1 MHRLLQRQLK
11 RYANGDES
19 LEKHN
24 SLFKAISDAY
34 SQNEQELEILESSLF
49 ITSNELN
56 ERNATLNKQLEQLA
70 DTQQQLEQY
79 VATLKATFDATGEYI
94 LVFDK
99 EGNLAQHNKMGI
111 ELFGLQSDRID
122 KPLEYIKKNLIYPD
136 MINRINDSLDE
147 DPIKDMEGFFEFID
161 GRVMEYH
168 SSAQLLEGEMVGR
181 VWCLRDV
188 TEQKKNEELV
198 HFQAFHDALTGLPN
212 RHLLID
218 RLEHAISICD
228 RKDSQLAVMFVDLD
242 NFKKVNDVDGH
253 SEGDQVLQAVTKR
266 LNSVLRNQD
275 SLSRHGGDEFVL
287 VIENVTSQAT
297 LVHIAQKLCDAIA
310 EPIVLKDKKHFI
322 SCSIGISNYPEDDTD
337 PNALIRKADMA
348 MYRAKEQGKNTY
360 QFFSDELEVQA
371 LKMLELERKLHLA
384 IENQQLTVYFQPE
397 IALESMQIVAAEALV
412 RWVGDD
418 GRLISPEHFIPLAEQ
433 SGLINKIGS
442 YVFDRVCQ
450 KLKGWLSQYASPLQI
465 AVNLS
470 PREFIDPDLVKRIK
484 HTLETYDLEGQY
496 IILEITESLFL
507 EDKLKVSQIMGE
519 LKSLGI
525 KFALDD
531 FGSGY
536 ASFDS
541 LQALPIDYLKVDKR
555 FLQDVV
561 NNPKM
566 AAIARSI
573 IQIGKNL
580 DLQVISEGI
589 ENAAAEVF
597 VKEANC
603 DLVQGYYYHRP
614 LPEKEFECLLES
626 SLGQKLL
633 VNGGRKA

>member
-11 RYANGDES
+11 RYTNTGETFDQHTN
-19 LEKHN
+19 L
-24 SLFKAISDAY
+24 LGAISDAY

-56 ERNATLNKQLEQLA
+56 ERNDTLKQQLEQLA
-70 DTQQQLEQY
+70 VTQQQLEHY

-99 EGNLAQHNKMGI
+99 DGNLAQHNKMGL
-111 ELFGLQSDRID
+111 ELFGDLPID
-122 KPLEYIKKNLIYPD
+122 GGLPLEHIKQQLIYPEIID
-136 MINRINDSLDE
+136 HIFEAFEE
-147 DPIKDMEGFFEFID
+147 DPTKNMEGFLELTD
-161 GRVMEYH
+161 GRVLEYH
-168 SSAQLLEGEMVGR
+168 SSAQMLEEKMVGR

-218 RLEHAISICD
+218 RLEHAINICD
-228 RKDSQLAVMFVDLD
+228 RNESQLAVMFVDLD

-253 SEGDQVLQAVTKR
+253 SEGDQVLQAVTQR
-266 LNSVLRNQD
+266 LNGVLRTQD
-275 SLSRHGGDEFVL
+275 TLSRHGGDEFVL
-287 VIENVTSQAT
+287 VIEDVSSQAN
-297 LVHIAQKLCDAIA
+297 LVQVAQKLCDAIA
-310 EPIVLKDKKHFI
+310 EPIILKDKRHFI
-322 SCSIGISNYPEDDTD
+322 SCSIGISNYPGDDRD

-360 QFFSDELEVQA
+360 QFFSSELEVQA

-397 IALESMQIVAAEALV
+397 IDLESKQIVAAEALV
-412 RWVGDD
+412 RWTDD
-418 GRLISPEHFIPLAEQ
+418 RGGLIPPEYFIPMAEQ
-433 SGLINKIGS
+433 SGLINKIGHC
-442 YVFDRVCQ
+442 VFDLVCQ
-450 KLKGWLSQYASPLQI
+450 KLKEWLSQRTTPLQI

-470 PREFIDPDLVKRIK
+470 PREFIDAGLVNRIK
-484 HTLETYDLEGQY
+484 QTLKTYELDGRH

-507 EDKLKVSQIMGE
+507 EDKLKVSQIMSE
-519 LKSLGI
+519 LEALGI
-525 KFALDD
+525 QFALDD

-536 ASFDS
+536 ASFES
-541 LQALPIDYLKVDKR
+541 LRTLPIDYLKVDKR

-573 IQIGKNL
+573 IQLGKNL
-580 DLQVISEGI
+580 GLRVISEGI
-589 ENAAAEVF
+589 ENHAAEEF
-597 VKEANC
+597 VEAANC
-603 DLVQGYYYHRP
+603 DLVQGYYYHKP
-614 LPEKEFECLLES
+614 LPVEEFEALLHLTNIDKPS
-626 SLGQKLL
+626 
-633 VNGGRKA
+633 N